1 MTKADYLCIKRLQR
15 RFHTLPL
22 DKKWLKKKLGKEG
35 ERVYKIL
42 LEAIK
47 EGKLKRIHSA
57 DWDVVY
63 IDGLK

>member
-1 MTKADYLCIKRLQR
+1 MTKVDYLCIKRLQR

-22 DKKWLKKKLGKEG
+22 DERWLKKKLGKEG

-42 LEAIK
+42 LEAIE

>member
-1 MTKADYLCIKRLQR
+1 MDRVDYLCLKKLQR

-22 DKKWLKKKLGKEG
+22 DKKWLRKKLGKEG

-47 EGKLKRIHSA
+47 EGKLRRICSVE
-57 DWDVVY
+57 WDVVW
-63 IDGLK
+63 IDKIK